1 MLCPTLNRRF
11 VPSRL
16 MHRSKLQSYSAASSA
31 NASSAG
37 GTASPSSLVVLGLMT
52 DSNFVGCPTGRS
64 VGRML
69 GV

>member
-1 MLCPTLNRRF
+1 
-11 VPSRL
+11 
-16 MHRSKLQSYSAASSA
+16 
-31 NASSAG
+31 
-37 GTASPSSLVVLGLMT
+37 VVLGLMT